1 MSSKN
6 HATTVTEVAPDLFR
20 LSTFVPA
27 FGLQF
32 NQFLVR
38 DEEPL
43 LFHTG
48 MRGLFPAVRDAVAE
62 VLDPKTLRWVSF
74 SHFEADESGALD
86 DWLRVAPSAQ
96 AACGAL
102 AAMVSVD
109 DVALRPARGLAHDEV
124 LTTGRFRFRYRA
136 TPHVP
141 HGWDAGLLFE
151 ETTRA
156 LFCSD
161 LFFHGG
167 DVEAVTRDDLVARYR
182 DSLTDAKGTP
192 LDFSVPYTEQ
202 TRPILQGIAAL
213 APAIL
218 LPMHGSAWQGDGER
232 AVLAMADMLDEV
244 LGSASQAAGRVG

>member
-1 MSSKN
+1 MTSKN

-48 MRGLFPAVRDAVAE
+48 MRGLFPAVEAAVAK
-62 VLDPKTLRWVSF
+62 VLDPKTIRWVAF
-74 SHFEADESGALD
+74 SHYEADESGALD
-86 DWLRVAPSAQ
+86 DWLQLAPAAQ

-102 AAMVSVD
+102 GAMVNFSD
-109 DVALRPARGLAHDEV
+109 MTPRPVRGLAHDEV

-141 HGWDAGLLFE
+141 HGWDAGMLFE

-156 LFCSD
+156 LLCSD

-167 DVEAVTRDDLVARYR
+167 DVEAVTSDDLVARYR
-182 DSLTDAKGTP
+182 TALTEAKGSP
-192 LDFSVPYTEQ
+192 LDFSVPYTDQ
-202 TRPILQGIAAL
+202 TRPILEATAAL

-218 LPMHGSAWQGDGER
+218 LPMHGSAWHGDGKH

-244 LGSASQAAGRVG
+244 LGPHT

>member
-48 MRGLFPAVRDAVAE
+48 MRGLFPTVRAAVAK
-62 VLDPKTLRWVSF
+62 VLDPTTIRWVAF
-74 SHFEADESGALD
+74 SHYEADESGALD
-86 DWLRVAPSAQ
+86 DWLQLAPSAQ

-102 AAMVSVD
+102 GAMVNLSD
-109 DVALRPARGLAHDEV
+109 APRPARGLAHDEV
-124 LTTGRFRFRYRA
+124 LTTGRFRFRYQA

-141 HGWDAGLLFE
+141 HGWDAGMLFE

-156 LFCSD
+156 LLCSD

-167 DVEAVTRDDLVARYR
+167 EVEAVTPDDLVARYR
-182 DSLTDAKGTP
+182 TALTEAKGTP
-192 LDFSVPYTEQ
+192 LDFSVPYTDQ
-202 TRPILQGIAAL
+202 TRPILEATAAL
-213 APAIL
+213 APTIL
-218 LPMHGSAWQGDGER
+218 LPMHGSAWHGDGKR
-232 AVLAMADMLDEV
+232 AVLQMADMLEEV
-244 LGSASQAAGRVG
+244 LGPKTQAAGRLA